1 MAAELVLVADAITT
15 ELANATFADLGWT
28 FEPERSYADWA
39 SDIEELN
46 GLHVDVVPV
55 TYEEN
60 ELDTEGSVGYLCT
73 VDIGV
78 RLWFTQTERGAK
90 KRVDRAKVDRLI
102 LFIQELNE
110 FFCKDRGRSLTEYP
124 TAAWE
129 KTKIRA
135 AYSRKHLAKHK
146 MFLGLI
152 RVSYTVTKDL

>member
-1 MAAELVLVADAITT
+1 M
-15 ELANATFADLGWT
+15 
-28 FEPERSYADWA
+28 
-39 SDIEELN
+39 
-46 GLHVDVVPV
+46 
-55 TYEEN
+55 
-60 ELDTEGSVGYLCT
+60 GYLCT

-90 KRVDRAKVDRLI
+90 KRIDRAKVDRLI